1 MYQLLIVDDE
11 PLVQAGIRSMLNWN
25 EMNIDICGTAMNGQ
39 AALKII
45 EESSPDIV
53 ITDIKMPVMSGLELA
68 KVCRER
74 YGENSPY
81 FIILTSYEDFQ
92 MARDALSYQV
102 SDYLVKLELTPEVL
116 KNNFFWFVS
125 DMIETKGGSFTLII
139 LGVFLIVSTFLKV
152 GTMYMAFYTMIPIR
166 TGVVRDI
173 RNQINRKI
181 TELPLGFFSEERKGD
196 IIARVSGDVNEI
208 ETSIMSSLDML
219 FKNPILILIYLIGMI
234 AISWQLTLFVFI
246 LLPFAGYVM
255 GTVGKKLKRKSF
267 EGQQQWGYLMSQIE
281 ETLGGL
287 RVFKA
292 FNAEAKI
299 QDRFEKSNETFRRL
313 TNRIYRRLQMATPMS
328 EFLGT
333 ATIAIVL
340 WYGGT
345 LILSSNSPI
354 DASTFIY
361 YLVSFYSIINPA
373 KDLSKASYAIQK
385 GLASMDRV
393 DKILKAESNINDPE
407 DPKPIALTESI
418 CYRDVWFKYQH
429 EWVLKGIDLTIP
441 KGHTVALVG
450 QSGSGKSTMVD
461 LLPRFYDVAKG
472 SITIDGTDVRDATLY
487 DLRSLMGNVNQEAIL
502 FNDTF
507 FNNISFGVEGATL
520 EQVQEAARIANAHD
534 FIMASEDGYD
544 TNIGDRGGK
553 LSGGQRQR
561 ISIAR
566 AILKNPPIL
575 ILDEATS
582 ALDTES
588 ERLVQE
594 ALENL
599 MRNRTT
605 IVIAHRLSTI
615 RNADEI
621 CVMHEGEIVERGR
634 HEELIAL
641 DGYYKRLCDMQS
653 F

>member
-1 MYQLLIVDDE
+1 MKDFIRILRRFVPPYKKYMVSNIVFNILSAILNLFSFALIIPILNILFKLNDDVYSYKAWVFD
-11 PLVQAGIRSMLNWN
+11 PW
-25 EMNIDICGTAMNGQ
+25 TW
-39 AALKII
+39 
-45 EESSPDIV
+45 ESW
-53 ITDIKMPVMSGLELA
+53 KG
-68 KVCRER
+68 
-74 YGENSPY
+74 
-81 FIILTSYEDFQ
+81 
-92 MARDALSYQV
+92 
-102 SDYLVKLELTPEVL
+102 TPEL
-116 KNNFFWFVS
+116 IKNNFFWFVS
-125 DMIETKGGSFTLII
+125 DLIEKEGGSFTLIV
-139 LGVFLIVSTFLKV
+139 LGAFLIISTFLKV
-152 GTMYMAFYTMIPIR
+152 GTMYMAFFTMIPIR

-196 IIARVSGDVNEI
+196 IIARVSGDVNEV

-219 FKNPILILIYLIGMI
+219 FKNPILIIIYLIGMI
-234 AISWQLTLFVFI
+234 VISWQLTVFVLV
-246 LLPFAGYVM
+246 LLPLAGYVM
-255 GTVGKKLKRKSF
+255 GQVGKKLKRKSL
-267 EGQQQWGYLMSQIE
+267 EGQQQWGGLMSQIE

-287 RVFKA
+287 RIIKA
-292 FNAEAKI
+292 FNAEKKI
-299 QDRFEKSNETFRRL
+299 QARFENSNDRFRR
-313 TNRIYRRLQMATPMS
+313 TTIRIYRRQQMAHPMS

-345 LILSSNSPI
+345 LILSNHSTI

-361 YLVSFYSIINPA
+361 YLVIFYSIINPA
-373 KDLSKASYAIQK
+373 KDLSKSVYAIQK
-385 GLASMDRV
+385 GLASMDRI
-393 DKILKAESNINDPE
+393 DKILKAESNINDPA
-407 DPKPIALTESI
+407 DPKKIELNKEI
-418 CYRDVWFKYQH
+418 RYNNIWFKYQH
-429 EWVLKGIDLTIP
+429 DWVLKGVDLVIP
-441 KGHTVALVG
+441 KGKTVALVG
-450 QSGSGKSTMVD
+450 QSGSGKSTLVD
-461 LLPRFYDVAKG
+461 LLPRFYDVDKG
-472 SITIDGTDVRDATLY
+472 SITIDGTDIRDASLY
-487 DLRSLMGNVNQEAIL
+487 DLRGLMGNVNQEAIL

-520 EQVQEAARIANAHD
+520 EQVKEAARIANAHE
-534 FIMASEDGYD
+534 FIMASEDGYN

-634 HEELIAL
+634 HEELL
-641 DGYYKRLCDMQS
+641 DLNGYYKRLCDMQS